1 MNFLGI
7 GPLELVIIMVVA
19 LVIFG
24 PQRLPEIGAQIG
36 KAIRDFRQMTN
47 DVTGE
52 FQRTMTLDTPPPP
65 AALAPDAPAQEA
77 SGAAAQANGAGSADT
92 TEFTAQTIVSD
103 LPDTIAA
110 EDPWAPPA
118 ETAAAD
124 AAPPVAT
131 KADPHAGA
139 SLLDLTP
146 ATKSAL
152 SANGAGGGDV
162 PPDTT
167 VTYTPAATTDG
178 AAAAQASAPAAVPA
192 SFPAYPPSVANE
204 AAGDAS
210 AASGSSVSDAWD
222 AVVNTEATLPRAAE
236 EPAAPAATDATPA
249 PIPYAYTP
257 PAREPVDQDAE
268 VTIREK
274 IEAQVA
280 AEAFRERRRVASYNR
295 PRKRA

>member
-36 KAIRDFRQMTN
+36 KAIRDFRQITN

-52 FQRTMTLDTPPPP
+52 FQRTMTLETPPPP
-65 AALAPDAPAQEA
+65 AALAPDTPAQEA
-77 SGAAAQANGAGSADT
+77 SGTAAQANGAGSADT
-92 TEFTAQTIVSD
+92 TTFTAQTIVSD

-110 EDPWAPPA
+110 EDPWVPPA
-118 ETAAAD
+118 EAAAVD

-146 ATKSAL
+146 ATKSTL

-167 VTYTPAATTDG
+167 VTYTPATTADD
-178 AAAAQASAPAAVPA
+178 APAAIPA
-192 SFPAYPPSVANE
+192 SFPAYPPSLAD
-204 AAGDAS
+204 APAGDAP
-210 AASGSSVSDAWD
+210 AATGSIVADAWD
-222 AVVNTEATLPRAAE
+222 TVVNTEATLPRAVE
-236 EPAAPAATDATPA
+236 EPAAPATAAEDAPPE

-257 PAREPVDQDAE
+257 PAREPVDAAAE

-280 AEAFRERRRVASYNR
+280 AEAFRERRRIASYNR